1 MKSES
6 FPFYQA
12 SGQNKMLKTSWSVLS
27 SALWFFVLVPVSLKT
42 QSLLIRLLSCTLST
56 NGLTDVHPKL
66 LPKHTH
72 TFLWL
77 TSFWPILWNSLDA
90 GKLFYLHCTAVTMLT
105 SNGHKKQININIYY
119 VLLCFFMLQ
128 FVRQF
133 VFAMHS
139 QLLVLLGTKCNRPAM
154 NPTFLKVIMFSSFRE
169 LHGRRSA
176 VELYCVELRGVCCVF
191 IVCSSHLC

>member
-12 SGQNKMLKTSWSVLS
+12 SPSCGQNKMLKTSWSVLS

-66 LPKHTH
+66 LPKHTHTH

-139 QLLVLLGTKCNRPAM
+139 QLLVLLGTNTQSNATGLQWIQLSWR
-154 NPTFLKVIMFSSFRE
+154 L
-169 LHGRRSA
+169 
-176 VELYCVELRGVCCVF
+176 
-191 IVCSSHLC
+191 